1 MLYWPRKFPWLNEN
15 QVKWLEEQTATL
27 PSDKKEWAQQELYR
41 KVLPFIIGREFK
53 ENRAVLK
60 NEIYNQ
66 SLQEQDVYKKNSIQS
81 KLRREDLADL
91 VKEKRNLS
99 PQAPT
104 DQLFNAIV
112 KEADYRG
119 IDRSLIN
126 DYLAG
131 KNEDFLY
138 EMELKERPF
147 EDYSKADT
155 LQQGGIKG
163 LATRIAG
170 DWGRGEWVNP
180 VGKLT
185 GMIDD
190 LVQKIPTMSVE
201 DWNKLSREKLWGFGE
216 GMGNVP
222 TMLINAPWSLL
233 KTTSW
238 ISRAMTNPLD
248 TAVGLGTLFFS
259 SEGHQALKQ
268 RYWDQIQKTATEDPV
283 GLASD
288 ILTVISPIAKGLGG
302 ATSFIGETGKSWSLV
317 KAGGNIT
324 KFWETAGKAGD
335 LWLGIIQENL
345 LWKLSSA
352 IAEKSGWTKWG
363 LKYLQ
368 FTQEPLKVAK
378 DYAQHILKVDDLVGL
393 DAKTKQALENNPYV
407 AKWREKTKK
416 RIEDI
421 GISPENKKEVNTEH
435 IQELSDEII
444 NLIDK
449 KKEGLQDVG
458 GLYQAIKDENVAVDN
473 SLTDLALD
481 RYLEEKGI
489 KIKDGKFDFS
499 DSVIVKDSD
508 MKAIERAYEWATRPE
523 YEATTALNQRK
534 KLDKLAYPEGQPS
547 AGTEVIKGMR
557 ELFDKNLK
565 ETIPG
570 LKDVDKIYSQKI
582 KEYNEIRE
590 GLVYKDSNRKWSIR
604 DNFNQIINTLDWPNR
619 ARMLERLEELRPG
632 LGDEIR
638 AVHMMGKLS
647 DLYFKTPKQLH
658 NVATKIGG
666 ATLWAVGGFQYGGI
680 GGSIAGAIAGF
691 LTELWVRK
699 FSQKR
704 IQNTIDGL
712 SPDSKVRL
720 EAIEKKIQENKGISP
735 QERQLLDS
743 LGKDIIQKSKVYKE
757 NLDKLGAMK
766 LSDFVENGEQKNL
779 PKGKEPTSVDGTA
792 IDKGLNKLREWAETK
807 YQLAE
812 PIKSENFKKWFGDWE
827 NDPKNASKVV
837 NEKGEPLMMYHGTSS
852 DFNIFDKKLIKS
864 TNYGKGFYFTS
875 DLSKAQQYGE
885 NIKAVYLD
893 VKNPLDITTPAN
905 DAEFN
910 KWYNKKNSPYDGYI
924 VSFNDGE
931 KMVVV
936 NSSSQIKS
944 ATDNIGTFDANNPDI
959 RYQKHG
965 VANPLEKDISAQRA
979 TQIQNIRNGK
989 SVEQIAK
996 DYGVDIK
1003 IVDKITT
1010 PEGLRAYGKYGDGV
1024 ITLAEKIKEG
1034 TAPHELF
1041 HATFDMVDH
1050 ARKESILRQIEKSK
1064 GLDSLNAEEYLAD
1077 SFSEYFRTGKFDTKT
1092 FGKGLVEKIKQ
1103 YFYQVKQFI
1112 TGANK
1117 NKAQVK
1123 KLFDE
1128 ILDGE
1133 IDRDMLGE
1141 VLENKKG
1148 DATLNQLQEAEGS
1161 LVTSPKKSIQINP
1174 NNARDFKKNLN
1185 NINVSQLNPESF
1197 LITLKQA
1204 LGVWGESSYINN
1216 TLGDWRYTLRVSN
1229 HNANARNHKVRWN
1242 LENNTSVVIKLSDS
1256 RFKAKN
1262 GVDLIEFV
1270 YDPAK
1275 LTPEKMQGI
1284 IKGIQDWIDSG
1295 EYTDKGYDATHTS
1308 VRATLENGEVKY
1320 QRVYHGS
1327 PYEFE
1332 KFDSAQMGKW
1342 EGAQAHGWGHY
1353 VAVDKKTGIAY
1364 AENNPKVEYKWTQLN
1379 EFVDNIANAEQEEV
1393 SKIMWSMQGLNNNFE
1408 MAKKQRMSDLM
1419 EWKSMLEDD
1428 LEYVDKNSKTYKDI
1442 ESQVKQINKSL
1453 DYLSKL
1459 NESDFV
1465 KNNGNLYEVEIP
1477 DTVKVET
1484 PTGSNYLEESW
1495 KIKSKAVDRIVKKL
1509 KEWLSE
1515 EKLAELDELIDSR
1528 ESWYDHSIEWWRMYR
1543 ILERILWSDKKASK
1557 FLEGLWYDG
1566 IHYHW
1571 GQDWEVYVI
1580 FDDNK
1585 LEIKKH
1591 EKL

>member
-1 MLYWPRKFPWLNEN
+1 METSIEQVILISNWDIMYNQNQFWPKIDKFPWFRPD
-15 QVKWLEEQTATL
+15 QVEWLEKKTAHLPEGERQQT
-27 PSDKKEWAQQELYR
+27 QQGLYR
-41 KVLPFIIGREFK
+41 ELLPRVIAKQRNEQ
-53 ENRAVLK
+53 RMAVK
-60 NEIYNQ
+60 NEYYQKN
-66 SLQEQDVYKKNSIQS
+66 LQKPDKERQLWNMY
-81 KLRREDLADL
+81 LRQEDLAD
-91 VKEKRNLS
+91 
-99 PQAPT
+99 
-104 DQLFNAIV
+104 IV
-112 KEADYRG
+112 KSNFGLKHDLSTEDTMKG
-119 IDRSLIN
+119 IRKYMANDNIDEQYLL
-126 DYLAG
+126 DYLNG
-131 KNEDFLY
+131 KNDELLY
-138 EMELKERPF
+138 QLEIKERKP
-147 EDYSKADT
+147 EGKYQSGALKGMLSRA
-155 LQQGGIKG
+155 GGN
-163 LATRIAG
+163 
-170 DWGRGEWVNP
+170 WWVWEWVNP

-201 DWNKLSREKLWGFGE
+201 DWDKFSREKLWGFGE

-259 SEGHQALKQ
+259 SPGHQALKQ

-444 NLIDK
+444 DLIDK

-473 SLTDLALD
+473 SMTDLALD

-743 LGKDIIQKSKVYKE
+743 LGKEIIQKSKTYKE
-757 NLDKLGAMK
+757 SLDKLGAMK
-766 LSDFVENGEQKNL
+766 LSDFIENGEQKNL

-837 NEKGEPLMMYHGTSS
+837 NEKGEPLLMYHGSPEKFT
-852 DFNIFDKKLIKS
+852 IFDSEFMSLHGSSKGYGFYFSPDKNMAQWYGDLMQVYLDIKNPLSQDKLRITRSQMKKLI
-864 TNYGKGFYFTS
+864 
-875 DLSKAQQYGE
+875 
-885 NIKAVYLD
+885 LD
-893 VKNPLDITTPAN
+893 VEKNIAEKWGSEDGTLLDNFGDTRRYGRDRVLEDAIDMLMENESDVDVFGELKNIGGDYDSVAKSFRKILGKDGIITPK
-905 DAEFN
+905 E
-910 KWYNKKNSPYDGYI
+910 YI
-924 VSFNDGE
+924 VFESN
-931 KMVVV
+931 
-936 NSSSQIKS
+936 QIKS
-944 ATDNIGTFDANNPDI
+944 ATDNIWTFDANNPDI
-959 RYQKHG
+959 RYQKHW
-965 VANPLEKDISAQRA
+965 VANPLEKEISAQRA
-979 TQIQNIRNGK
+979 IQLENIRNGR
-989 SVEQIAK
+989 SVQELA
-996 DYGVDIK
+996 DHYGIDIQ

-1010 PEGLRAYGKYGDGV
+1010 PEGLKAYGKYGDGV

-1117 NKAQVK
+1117 NKAQIK
-1123 KLFDE
+1123 KLFEE

-1133 IDRDMLGE
+1133 IDREGIVWNKVSFQILKQEYPNLKEVGKWEFGNIYEGVKGADAEQLLIRQQGGE
-1141 VLENKKG
+1141 VRGAYTFEKKPIDLIRWSYNKKTKSG
-1148 DATLNQLQEAEGS
+1148 IWLSKIFQKHPEVLWKIQDLLDTLPIL
-1161 LVTSPKKSIQINP
+1161 KKDTREIVLW
-1174 NNARDFKKNLN
+1174 DKNS
-1185 NINVSQLNPESF
+1185 V
-1197 LITLKQA
+1197 
-1204 LGVWGESSYINN
+1204 
-1216 TLGDWRYTLRVSN
+1216 
-1229 HNANARNHKVRWN
+1229 
-1242 LENNTSVVIKLSDS
+1242 VVIKLQYLNQ
-1256 RFKAKN
+1256 RKRWIMTA
-1262 GVDLIEFV
+1262 
-1270 YDPAK
+1270 YDRK
-1275 LTPEKMQGI
+1275 
-1284 IKGIQDWIDSG
+1284 
-1295 EYTDKGYDATHTS
+1295 
-1308 VRATLENGEVKY
+1308 
-1320 QRVYHGS
+1320 
-1327 PYEFE
+1327 
-1332 KFDSAQMGKW
+1332 
-1342 EGAQAHGWGHY
+1342 
-1353 VAVDKKTGIAY
+1353 
-1364 AENNPKVEYKWTQLN
+1364 
-1379 EFVDNIANAEQEEV
+1379 
-1393 SKIMWSMQGLNNNFE
+1393 
-1408 MAKKQRMSDLM
+1408 
-1419 EWKSMLEDD
+1419 
-1428 LEYVDKNSKTYKDI
+1428 
-1442 ESQVKQINKSL
+1442 
-1453 DYLSKL
+1453 
-1459 NESDFV
+1459 
-1465 KNNGNLYEVEIP
+1465 
-1477 DTVKVET
+1477 
-1484 PTGSNYLEESW
+1484 
-1495 KIKSKAVDRIVKKL
+1495 
-1509 KEWLSE
+1509 
-1515 EKLAELDELIDSR
+1515 
-1528 ESWYDHSIEWWRMYR
+1528 
-1543 ILERILWSDKKASK
+1543 
-1557 FLEGLWYDG
+1557 
-1566 IHYHW
+1566 
-1571 GQDWEVYVI
+1571 
-1580 FDDNK
+1580 
-1585 LEIKKH
+1585 
-1591 EKL
+1591 